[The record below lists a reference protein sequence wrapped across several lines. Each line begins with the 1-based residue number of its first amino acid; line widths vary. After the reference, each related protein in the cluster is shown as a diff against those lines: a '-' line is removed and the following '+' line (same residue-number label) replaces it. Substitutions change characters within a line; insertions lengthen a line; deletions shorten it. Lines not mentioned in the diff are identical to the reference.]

1 MSRYL
6 CPLEALLQDFM
17 LPLQRLEA
25 LGADKKPCLDG
36 LQLLDIT
43 VVSLTLSMQPLN
55 ISKRLKASRDTAAV
69 SVAATL
75 SVPEHTVP
83 A

>member
-1 MSRYL
+1 
-6 CPLEALLQDFM
+6 M

-25 LGADKKPCLDG
+25 LGADKQPCLDG

-55 ISKRLKASRDTAAV
+55 ISKRLKKKAAGTQRRERGRHAV
-69 SVAATL
+69 RS
-75 SVPEHTVP
+75 
-83 A
+83 